1 MRHQLCSWC
10 LNPVL
15 WLFWLSCSLPVLAQE
30 PVLLKGHNGAVMAA
44 VFAGDPERV
53 VTASTDQLAM
63 LWDVRTGRMLQTMA
77 QHTGPLYTLAVSG
90 DGQTLATGAQDN
102 TIRIWDLP
110 LRSPVRRLAEP
121 TAPLHAAVLSP
132 DGLVVLAGLQD
143 NSLQMIPSSTAV
155 GLQRMARSGHAAP
168 VLAVAVRP
176 DGSMQGSADASGR
189 LLVWSPDL
197 DQPISRLLGSAGP
210 IRQLLLPPGA
220 APMLSVG
227 DDGVLRHWQ
236 LPAVAPRQL
245 SGLNAAAVMLT
256 VVPGQTQALT
266 LAAGQPLRLVN
277 LQTGEPLREF
287 SGAGNDLTRVALS
300 SNAAWLAAGAANGE
314 VRLANVADAAITG
327 RVAGHD
333 GAVSD
338 VSVHADAQRFA
349 SAGLDGTVRFWKL
362 PAAAKPVPGH
372 SGPVRGVLS
381 AVSGQ
386 WGLTW
391 SDDKAVRVWAAGGGA
406 QQQFAQH
413 VQPVRVVAL
422 RADEALV
429 ASGDAEGTVWVWN
442 PTNAAVE
449 GVVAAHGGAV
459 QGLAF
464 SADGSLL
471 VSAGADGLVRGWK
484 LPLPKQKPAAG
495 EAAPVPA
502 WEFRA
507 PDNEAVVQLKRISA
521 EQGLVLLPASG
532 TRLHRLQ
539 WDGTLAG
546 SAGSP
551 GGALRSVEVASSGK
565 MLLST
570 ADNGQIHQFN
580 ADLSALRSLPAVPG
594 LTSARWDREGRL
606 LLVCQNQ
613 PWVQVRSAETGRVQE
628 QIPASVPVQ
637 SADWLAADQTQ
648 VLGVSGANEGQL
660 LQRSLLRIW
669 ELPAGAVTLAMSPD
683 QQHLYAADVGG
694 QVHQWNLGNGEQ
706 VRVLSAGQPVTELSV
721 SGNGQVLAAGCA
733 DGLVRLWK
741 ADGNALPSCQ
751 PATGVRS
758 VTLNADGTKVAAG
771 GADGLVRVWETA
783 TGLLLESFAEHV
795 AAQGVAAVRFLA
807 DNVSLISA
815 GGDGTLR
822 LQKLAA
828 VRAVAL
834 QSGAIRSL
842 ASLNN
847 AASLLVVRENGTLV
861 QLNSTT
867 AAEERV
873 FAAVESPFT
882 AVAVR
887 VDQQRLA
894 TGTEQGQVQL
904 WNPNDGTKP
913 LQSLVLEGAVS
924 QLQWSADNRRLAI
937 AAGNNVT
944 ICGPTPAGVQPPV
957 ELTIWQRIEC
967 EAPVQRLA
975 FSADGRRLLTALAN
989 GRVDEWA
996 CASPEPRRQFQHGGA
1011 VYGLAVN
1018 ASGSL
1023 VVSCS
1028 ADQTVRVWDNA
1039 TGQQR
1044 FSLTGHQG
1052 AVHAVTLSA
1061 DEAFA
1066 VSSGADGTLRL
1077 WDVPGGRQLKQVISY
1092 EQTMYS
1098 VALHPAGTLLA
1109 AAGADRKVH
1118 LVDVGSGAEV
1128 RTLSGH
1134 TDYVHSVAFSPDG
1147 NRVLS
1152 FGYAGQLKVWNTGDG
1167 ALVHERK
1174 VGQIGN
1180 TARYSPDGRQ
1190 IIVASGDGTATVFN
1204 AP

>member
-1 MRHQLCSWC
+1 
-10 LNPVL
+10 
-15 WLFWLSCSLPVLAQE
+15 
-30 PVLLKGHNGAVMAA
+30 
-44 VFAGDPERV
+44 
-53 VTASTDQLAM
+53 M
-63 LWDVRTGRMLQTMA
+63 LWDTRTGRMLQTMS
-77 QHTGPLYTLAVSG
+77 QHTGPLYTLAASG

-110 LRSPVRRLAEP
+110 LRSPVRRLSEP
-121 TAPLHAAVLSP
+121 SVALHTAVLSP

-143 NSLQMIPSSTAV
+143 NSLQVIPTGMAV
-155 GLQRMARSGHAAP
+155 GLQRTARAGHTAP
-168 VLAVAVRP
+168 VLSVAVRP
-176 DGSMQGSADASGR
+176 DGSVQASADASGR

-210 IRQLLLPPGA
+210 VSQLLLPTGA
-220 APMLSVG
+220 APLLSLG

-236 LPAVAPRQL
+236 LPAIAPRQL
-245 SGLNAAAVMLT
+245 SVLNAAGVMLT
-256 VVPGQTQALT
+256 VVPGQTQALA

-277 LQTGEPLREF
+277 LQTGEQLREF
-287 SGAGNDLTRVALS
+287 SAMGNDVTRVAIS
-300 SNAAWLAAGAANGE
+300 SNAAWLVAGAANGE
-314 VRLANVADAAITG
+314 VRLANTGDAAVTG

-333 GAVSD
+333 GAVTD
-338 VSVHADAQRFA
+338 VSVHADVQRFA
-349 SAGLDGTVRFWKL
+349 SAGLDGTVRLWRL
-362 PAAAKPVPGH
+362 PTAAKPVSGH
-372 SGPVRGVLS
+372 AGPVRGVQS
-381 AVSGQ
+381 AASGQ

-406 QQQFAQH
+406 QQQFTQH
-413 VQPVRVVAL
+413 AQPVRVAAL
-422 RADEALV
+422 RADDALV
-429 ASGDAEGTVWVWN
+429 ASGDAEGVVWVWN

-471 VSAGADGLVRGWK
+471 VTAGADGLVRCWK

-495 EAAPVPA
+495 EAAPAPA

-507 PDNEAVVQLKRISA
+507 PDNEAIVQLKRISA

-539 WDGTLAG
+539 WDGALAG
-546 SAGSP
+546 SIGSP
-551 GGALRSVEVASSGK
+551 GGALRSVEVATSGK
-565 MLLST
+565 VLLAT
-570 ADNGQIHQFN
+570 ADNGLIHQFN
-580 ADLSALRSLPAVPG
+580 ADLSVLRSLPVVPG
-594 LTSARWDREGRL
+594 LTSAKWDREGRL

-628 QIPASVPVQ
+628 QIPALVAVH

-648 VLGVSGANEGQL
+648 VLGATGANDGQL
-660 LQRSLLRIW
+660 LHRSLLRIW

-683 QQHLYAADVGG
+683 QQHLYAGGVDG
-694 QVHQWNLGNGEQ
+694 QVRQWNLSNGEP
-706 VRVLSAGQPVTELSV
+706 VRVLSAGQPVTELTV

-741 ADGNALPSCQ
+741 SDGSALPSCQ

-758 VTLNADGTKVAAG
+758 VTLNADGTRVAAG
-771 GADGLVRVWETA
+771 GADGLVRVWDTA
-783 TGLLLESFAEHV
+783 AGLLLESFAEHV

-822 LQKLAA
+822 QQKLAA

-834 QSGAIRSL
+834 QSGKIRGL
-842 ASLNN
+842 AALNN
-847 AASLLVVRENGTLV
+847 AASLLVVRENGQLV
-861 QLNSTT
+861 QLNAAT

-873 FAAVESPFT
+873 FAAVEAPFT
-882 AVAVR
+882 AVSVR
-887 VDQQRLA
+887 VDQQRTA
-894 TGTEQGQVQL
+894 TGTEQGQVHL

-913 LQSLVLEGAVS
+913 LQSLVVEGAVS
-924 QLQWSADNRRLAI
+924 QLHWSADNRRLAI
-937 AAGNNVT
+937 AAGNTVT
-944 ICGPTPAGVQPPV
+944 ICGPTPAGVQPPL
-957 ELTIWQRIEC
+957 ELTVWQRIEC

-975 FSADGRRLLTALAN
+975 FSADGRRLLTAVAN

-996 CASPEPRRQFQHGGA
+996 CAGPEPRRQFQHGGA

-1028 ADQTVRVWDNA
+1028 ADQTVRVWDNV

-1052 AVHAVTLSA
+1052 AVHAVALSA

-1098 VALHPAGTLLA
+1098 VALHPSGGLLA
-1109 AAGADRKVH
+1109 AAGADRQVH
-1118 LVDVGSGAEV
+1118 LVDVASGSEI

-1134 TDYVHSVAFSPDG
+1134 TDFIHSVAFSPDG

-1152 FGYAGQLKVWNTGDG
+1152 FGYAGQLKIWNTGDG
-1167 ALVHERK
+1167 GLLHERK

-1190 IIVASGDGTATVFN
+1190 IVIASGDGTAQVLN

>member
-1 MRHQLCSWC
+1 MRHQLCSRC

-15 WLFWLSCSLPVLAQE
+15 WLLWLSCSLPVFGQE

-53 VTASTDQLAM
+53 VTASTDQTAM
-63 LWDVRTGRMLQTMA
+63 LWDARTGRMLQTMS
-77 QHTGPLYTLAVSG
+77 QHTGPLYTLAASG

-110 LRSPVRRLAEP
+110 LRSPVRRLSEP
-121 TAPLHAAVLSP
+121 SAALHTAVLSP

-143 NSLQMIPSSTAV
+143 NSLQVIPTGIAV
-155 GLQRMARSGHAAP
+155 GLQRTARAGHTAP
-168 VLAVAVRP
+168 VLSVAVRP
-176 DGSMQGSADASGR
+176 DGSVQASADASGR

-210 IRQLLLPPGA
+210 VSQLLLPTGA
-220 APMLSVG
+220 APLLSLG

-236 LPAVAPRQL
+236 LPALAPRQL
-245 SGLNAAAVMLT
+245 SVLNAAGVMLT
-256 VVPGQTQALT
+256 VVPGQTQALA

-277 LQTGEPLREF
+277 LQTGEQLREF
-287 SGAGNDLTRVALS
+287 SAMGNDLTRVAIS
-300 SNAAWLAAGAANGE
+300 SNAAWLVAGAANGE
-314 VRLANVADAAITG
+314 VRLANTGDAAVTG

-333 GAVSD
+333 GVVTD
-338 VSVHADAQRFA
+338 VSVHADVQRFA
-349 SAGLDGTVRFWKL
+349 SAGLDGTVRLWRL
-362 PAAAKPVPGH
+362 PTAAKPVSGH
-372 SGPVRGVLS
+372 AGPVRGVQS
-381 AVSGQ
+381 AASGQ

-406 QQQFAQH
+406 QQQFTQH
-413 VQPVRVVAL
+413 AQPVRVAAL
-422 RADEALV
+422 RADDALV
-429 ASGDAEGTVWVWN
+429 ASGDAEGVVWVWN

-471 VSAGADGLVRGWK
+471 VTAGADGLVRCWK

-495 EAAPVPA
+495 EAAPAPA

-507 PDNEAVVQLKRISA
+507 PDNEAIVQLKRISA

-539 WDGTLAG
+539 WDGALAG
-546 SAGSP
+546 SIGSP
-551 GGALRSVEVASSGK
+551 GGALRSVEVATSGK
-565 MLLST
+565 VLLAT
-570 ADNGQIHQFN
+570 ADNGLIHQFN
-580 ADLSALRSLPAVPG
+580 ADLSVLRSLPVVPG
-594 LTSARWDREGRL
+594 LTSAKWDREGRL

-613 PWVQVRSAETGRVQE
+613 PWVQVRSAETGRVHE
-628 QIPASVPVQ
+628 QIPALVAVQ

-648 VLGVSGANEGQL
+648 VLGATGTNDGQL
-660 LQRSLLRIW
+660 LHRSLLRIW

-683 QQHLYAADVGG
+683 QQHLYAGGVDG
-694 QVHQWNLGNGEQ
+694 QVRQWNLSNGEP
-706 VRVLSAGQPVTELSV
+706 VRVLSAGQPVTELTV

-741 ADGNALPSCQ
+741 SDGSALPSCQ

-758 VTLNADGTKVAAG
+758 VTLNADGTRVAAG
-771 GADGLVRVWETA
+771 GADGLVRVWDTA
-783 TGLLLESFAEHV
+783 AGLLLESFAEHV

-834 QSGAIRSL
+834 QSGKIRGL
-842 ASLNN
+842 AALNN
-847 AASLLVVRENGTLV
+847 AASLLVVRENGQLV
-861 QLNSTT
+861 QLNAAT

-873 FAAVESPFT
+873 FAAVESPLT

-887 VDQQRLA
+887 VDQQRTA
-894 TGTEQGQVQL
+894 TGTEQGQVHL

-913 LQSLVLEGAVS
+913 LQSLVVEGAVS
-924 QLQWSADNRRLAI
+924 QLHWSADNRRLAI
-937 AAGNNVT
+937 AAGNTVT
-944 ICGPTPAGVQPPV
+944 ICGPTPAGVQPPL
-957 ELTIWQRIEC
+957 ELTVWQRIEC

-975 FSADGRRLLTALAN
+975 FSADGRRLLTAVAN

-996 CASPEPRRQFQHGGA
+996 CAGPEPRRQFQHGGA

-1028 ADQTVRVWDNA
+1028 ADQTVRVWDNV

-1052 AVHAVTLSA
+1052 AVHAVALSA

-1098 VALHPAGTLLA
+1098 VALHPAGALLA

-1118 LVDVGSGAEV
+1118 LVDLGSGAEV

-1134 TDYVHSVAFSPDG
+1134 TDYVHSVVFSPDG

-1152 FGYAGQLKVWNTGDG
+1152 FGYAGQLKIWNTADA

-1190 IIVASGDGTATVFN
+1190 IIVSSGDGTATVFN

>member
-1 MRHQLCSWC
+1 MRQQ
-10 LNPVL
+10 
-15 WLFWLSCSLPVLAQE
+15 SCSQSLSYFVLLSWLACSLSAAAQE
-30 PVLLKGHNGAVMAA
+30 PVVLKGHNGAVMAA
-44 VFAGDPERV
+44 AFAGDPERV

-63 LWDVRTGRMLQTMA
+63 LWDARSGKLLQTMT
-77 QHTGPLYTLAVSG
+77 QHTGPLYTLAASG

-110 LRSPVRRLAEP
+110 LRSPVKRLTEP

-132 DGLVVLAGLQD
+132 DGLLLLAGLQD
-143 NSLQMIPSSTAV
+143 NSLQLIPSSTAA
-155 GLQRMARSGHAAP
+155 GLQRVARSGHAAP
-168 VLAVAVRP
+168 VQAVAIRP
-176 DGSMQGSADASGR
+176 DGSVLASADATGR
-189 LLVWSPDL
+189 MLIWSPDL
-197 DQPISRLLGSAGP
+197 DQPISRLLGNSGL
-210 IRQLLLPPGA
+210 ISQLLLPAGN
-220 APMLSVG
+220 APLLSVG

-236 LPAVAPRQL
+236 LPAVPPRKL
-245 SGLNAAAVMLT
+245 AALNAAGLMLT
-256 VVPGQTQALT
+256 AVPGQNQAVA
-266 LAAGQPLRLVN
+266 LATGQPLRLIN
-277 LQTGEPLREF
+277 LQTGEQLREF
-287 SGAGNDLTRVALS
+287 PLAGNDLNRVAIS
-300 SNAAWLAAGAANGE
+300 PNAAWLAAGAANGE
-314 VRLANVADAAITG
+314 VRLANVGDAAVTG

-333 GAVSD
+333 GLVTD
-338 VSVHADAQRFA
+338 VAVHADAQRFA
-349 SAGLDGTVRFWKL
+349 SSGADGVVRFWKQ
-362 PAAAKPVPGH
+362 PAAAKPLPGH
-372 SGPVRGVLS
+372 SGLVRGVQS
-381 AVSGQ
+381 AANGQ

-391 SDDKAVRVWAAGGGA
+391 SDDKVVRVWGAGGGA

-413 VQPVRVVAL
+413 AQPVRAVAL
-422 RADEALV
+422 RADESLV
-429 ASGDAEGTVWVWN
+429 ASGDAEGVVWIWN
-442 PTNAAVE
+442 PANAAVE
-449 GVVAAHGGAV
+449 GFVAAHGGAV

-464 SADGSLL
+464 SADSSLL
-471 VSAGADGLVRGWK
+471 VTAGADGLVRGWK

-495 EAAPVPA
+495 EAAPMPA
-502 WEFRA
+502 WEYRA
-507 PDNEAVVQLKRISA
+507 PDNEVIAQIRRISQ
-521 EQGLVLLPASG
+521 EHGLVLLPASG

-539 WDGTLAG
+539 WDGSLAG
-546 SAGSP
+546 STGSP
-551 GGALRSVEVASSGK
+551 GGALRSVETAVSGK
-565 MLLST
+565 MLLAVS
-570 ADNGQIHQFN
+570 DNGMIHQFN
-580 ADLSALRSLPAVPG
+580 ADLSGLRSLPAVPG
-594 LTSARWDREGRL
+594 LTSAKWDREGRL
-606 LLVCQNQ
+606 LLVCLNQ
-613 PWVQVRSAETGRVQE
+613 PWVQVRVAETGRVQE
-628 QIPASVPVQ
+628 QIPAAVAVQ
-637 SADWLAADQTQ
+637 SADWLAGDQTQ
-648 VLGVSGANEGQL
+648 VLGVTGANEPQL
-660 LQRSLLRIW
+660 LQRSLLRLW
-669 ELPAGAVTLAMSPD
+669 ELPAGASVLAMSPD
-683 QQHLYAADVGG
+683 QQHLYAAGADG
-694 QVHQWNLGNGEQ
+694 QIRQWNLGNGEQ
-706 VRVLSAGQPVTELSV
+706 VRVMGAGQPVTELAVSV
-721 SGNGQVLAAGCA
+721 NGQILSAACA

-741 ADGNALPSCQ
+741 SDGSALPDCQ
-751 PATGVRS
+751 PAQGVRS
-758 VTLNADGTKVAAG
+758 VTLNADGTRVAAC
-771 GADGLVRVWETA
+771 GADGQVRVWDTA

-795 AAQGVAAVRFLA
+795 AAQGAASVRFLA
-807 DNVSLISA
+807 DNLSLISA
-815 GGDGTLR
+815 GLDGSLW

-828 VRAVAL
+828 LRAVGL
-834 QSGAIRSL
+834 QSGKVRSL

-861 QLNSTT
+861 QLNATT

-873 FAAVESPFT
+873 FAAAEAPVT
-882 AVAVR
+882 AVSVR

-894 TGTEQGQVQL
+894 TGTEQGQLQL
-904 WNPNDGTKP
+904 WNPNDGMKP
-913 LQSLVLEGAVS
+913 LQSLALEGAVS
-924 QLQWSADNRRLAI
+924 QLQWSADNRRLAVS
-937 AAGNNVT
+937 AGNIVT
-944 ICGPTPAGVQPPV
+944 ICGPTPAAVQPPL
-957 ELTIWQRIEC
+957 ELTVWQRIEC

-1028 ADQTVRVWDNA
+1028 ADQTVRVWDNV

-1098 VALHPAGTLLA
+1098 VALHPAGALLA

-1152 FGYAGQLKVWNTGDG
+1152 FGYAGQLRIWNTGDG

-1180 TARYSPDGRQ
+1180 TAKYSPDGRQ